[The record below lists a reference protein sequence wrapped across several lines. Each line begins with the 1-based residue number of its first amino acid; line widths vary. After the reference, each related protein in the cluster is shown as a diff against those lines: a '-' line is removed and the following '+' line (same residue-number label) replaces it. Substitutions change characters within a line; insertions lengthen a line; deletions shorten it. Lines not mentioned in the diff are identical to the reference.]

1 MMYTGY
7 VPPQQYSDDISTLNQ
22 PTREKYDILVAL
34 IVDDKKTF
42 KEACDEL
49 NVAAETRVKIHKD
62 MRFQKLLYEAKE
74 KQFSKG
80 VAGPEEV
87 KAYLSS
93 VMRNETKDTF
103 DLDPSITDRNKA
115 AELLGK
121 AHRLF
126 VDKVEIDGNVSISE
140 ILEKARK
147 RAEEGTKEQ

>member
-1 MMYTGY
+1 MKMSEEYKR
-7 VPPQQYSDDISTLNQ
+7 PQLYSDDISTLNQ
-22 PTREKYDILVAL
+22 PTREKYDTLVEL
-34 IVDDKKTF
+34 MVDEQKTY
-42 KEACDEL
+42 KQACDEL
-49 NVAAETRVKIHKD
+49 GIAPETRVRIHKD
-62 MRFQKLLYEAKE
+62 MRFHKLLYEARE

-121 AHRLF
+121 THKMF
-126 VDKVEIDGNVSISE
+126 VDKVEIDGNVSIAE
-140 ILEKARK
+140 VLEQARK
-147 RAEEGTKEQ
+147 RAEQGTKE

>member
-1 MMYTGY
+1 MKMSEEYKR
-7 VPPQQYSDDISTLNQ
+7 PQLYSDDISTLNQ
-22 PTREKYDILVAL
+22 PTREKYDTLVEL
-34 IVDDKKTF
+34 MVDGQKTY
-42 KEACDEL
+42 KQACDEL
-49 NVAAETRVKIHKD
+49 GIAPETRVRINKD
-62 MRFQKLLYEAKE
+62 MRFHKLLYEARE

-121 AHRLF
+121 THKIF
-126 VDKVEIDGNVSISE
+126 VDKVELDGNVSIAE
-140 ILEKARK
+140 VLEQARK
-147 RAEEGTKEQ
+147 RAEQGKKE

>member
-1 MMYTGY
+1 MSEEYKR
-7 VPPQQYSDDISTLNQ
+7 PQLYSDDISTLNQ
-22 PTREKYDILVAL
+22 PTREKYDTLVEFM
-34 IVDDKKTF
+34 VDEQKTY
-42 KEACDEL
+42 KQACDEL
-49 NVAAETRVKIHKD
+49 GIAPETRVRINKD
-62 MRFQKLLYEAKE
+62 MRFHKLLYEAKE

-121 AHRLF
+121 THKMF
-126 VDKVEIDGNVSISE
+126 VDKVEIDGNVSIAE
-140 ILEKARK
+140 VLEQARK
-147 RAEEGTKEQ
+147 RAEQGTKE

>member
-1 MMYTGY
+1 MTRERHKKL
-7 VPPQQYSDDISTLNQ
+7 QEYSDDVSTLNQ
-22 PTREKYDILVAL
+22 PTREKYETL
-34 IVDDKKTF
+34 ITLMVDDKKTY
-42 KEACDEL
+42 KQACSEL
-49 NVAAETRVKIHKD
+49 NIPPETKTRIDKD
-62 MRFQKLLYEAKE
+62 MRFHKLLYEARE

-121 AHRLF
+121 THKMF
-126 VDKVEIDGNVSISE
+126 VDKVEIDGNVRIAE
-140 ILEKARK
+140 VLEQARK
-147 RAEEGTKEQ
+147 RAEQGTKE

>member
-1 MMYTGY
+1 MTRERHKKL
-7 VPPQQYSDDISTLNQ
+7 QEYSDDVSTLNQ
-22 PTREKYDILVAL
+22 PTREKYETL
-34 IVDDKKTF
+34 ITLMVDDKKTY
-42 KEACDEL
+42 KQACSEL
-49 NVAAETRVKIHKD
+49 NIPPETKTRIDKD
-62 MRFQKLLYEAKE
+62 MRFHKLLYEARE

-121 AHRLF
+121 THKMF
-126 VDKVEIDGNVSISE
+126 IDKVEIDGNVSIAE
-140 ILEKARK
+140 VLERARK
-147 RAEEGTKEQ
+147 RAEQGTKE

>member
-1 MMYTGY
+1 MTSERHKKL
-7 VPPQQYSDDISTLNQ
+7 QEYSDDVSTLNQ
-22 PTREKYDILVAL
+22 PTREKYETL
-34 IVDDKKTF
+34 ITLMVDDKKTY
-42 KEACDEL
+42 KQACSEL
-49 NVAAETRVKIHKD
+49 NIPPETKTRIDKD
-62 MRFQKLLYEAKE
+62 MRFHKLLYEARE

-121 AHRLF
+121 THKMF
-126 VDKVEIDGNVSISE
+126 IDKVEIDGNVSIAE
-140 ILEKARK
+140 VLEQARK
-147 RAEEGTKEQ
+147 RAEQGTKEE